1 MYKKKWM
8 LLVLVLVLVA
18 VVAGASVL
26 YGHLSGQV
34 DAGPAIQ
41 QTESPSM
48 EENAAQAET
57 DAEAELA
64 LAPDFTVYD
73 ADGNETRLSDLR
85 GKPVVVNFWASW
97 CAPCKSEMPDFEDAV
112 LQYGEEIHFM
122 MVNMTDGS
130 RETVETAKSFVEM
143 EGYTF
148 PVYYDTDYSAAITY
162 GVNTIPA
169 SYFIDADGRAVARAA
184 GMLDRETLQVGIDM
198 ILPETDS

>member
-1 MYKKKWM
+1 MNQKKWT
-8 LLVLVLVLVA
+8 LLILALVLVGVL
-18 VVAGASVL
+18 AGASVL
-26 YGHLSGQV
+26 YGDLSGQV

-41 QTESPSM
+41 ETESPSM
-48 EENAAQAET
+48 TENDAQAET
-57 DAEAELA
+57 DAETELA

-73 ADGNETRLSDLR
+73 ADGNEARLSDLR

-97 CAPCKSEMPDFEDAV
+97 CAPCKSEMPDFEDAF
-112 LQYGEEIHFM
+112 LEYGEEIHFV
-122 MVNMTDGS
+122 MVNMTDGG
-130 RETVETAKSFVEM
+130 RETVETAKAFVEA

-169 SYFIDADGRAVARAA
+169 SYFIDADGCAVARAA

-198 ILPETDS
+198 ILPESHA